1 MSVCVRRLL
10 FYGHFHRN
18 FICRSIWV
26 SNCYFT
32 FDNITWF
39 LIRWNLDSN
48 FTCLFINCNSCSCW
62 SSERRTCWNRLTFF
76 FVHRNF
82 HSITW
87 LTCYRRILWLVVL
100 VIWCLLRCNCYLHWN
115 LILRSVWISDFHNTF
130 FFTWCSC
137 IWLFLPSVS

>member
-18 FICRSIWV
+18 FICRSIRV

-39 LIRWNLDSN
+39 LIRWNLDSS
-48 FTCLFINCNSCSCW
+48 FTCIFVYGDIRTVFNLVFSTIWDLFASLIFGFECD
-62 SSERRTCWNRLTFF
+62 T
-76 FVHRNF
+76 
-82 HSITW
+82 IAW
-87 LTCYRRILWLVVL
+87 LTCCRWILWLVVL
-100 VIWCLLRCNCYLHWN
+100 VIWCLLRCNCHLHWN
-115 LILRSVWISDFHNTF
+115 LILRSVWISDFYNTF